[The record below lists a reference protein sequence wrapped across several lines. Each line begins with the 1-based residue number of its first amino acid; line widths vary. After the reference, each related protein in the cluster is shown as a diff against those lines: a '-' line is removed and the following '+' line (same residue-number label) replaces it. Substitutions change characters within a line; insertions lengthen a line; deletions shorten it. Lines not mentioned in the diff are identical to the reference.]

1 MGTAYDDGAYH
12 GDFMKTTIILCTLLI
27 ASFALAQD
35 TKNPVTSAA
44 KDLFARQ
51 STNMPAA
58 IESMPAAKFS
68 YKPTDGQN
76 TFGHLTVHILES
88 NNLFCSKI
96 ADLPQPK
103 SELKDTDDKD
113 KLVAGVKASFDFC
126 GTALGKVDD
135 SKLGDMIDLFGG
147 KKSRAFALLVLTG
160 SWSDHYS
167 EAAMYLRLNGIL
179 PPSAQPKK

>member
-1 MGTAYDDGAYH
+1 MMMAVKN
-12 GDFMKTTIILCTLLI
+12 GDFMRTTIIVCMLLA

-51 STNMPAA
+51 QTNLPAA

-68 YKPTDGQN
+68 YKPTEGQN
-76 TFGHLTVHILES
+76 SFGHLTVHILES
-88 NNLFCSKI
+88 NHLFCSKI

-113 KLVAGVKASFDFC
+113 KLVAGVKASFEFC
-126 GTALGKVDD
+126 GTALGKLDD
-135 SKLGDMIDLFGG
+135 SKLGDSIDLFGG

>member
-1 MGTAYDDGAYH
+1 
-12 GDFMKTTIILCTLLI
+12 MKTVMILALLL
-27 ASFALAQD
+27 AATFAIAQD

-44 KDLFARQ
+44 KDLFTRQ

-58 IESMPAAKFS
+58 IEAMPAAKFS

-96 ADLPQPK
+96 GDVAQPK

-126 GTALGKVDD
+126 GTVLGKLED
-135 SKLGDMIDLFGG
+135 SKLGDSIDLFGG
-147 KKSRAFALLVLTG
+147 KKSRAFALLILTG